1 MTAITHQR
9 ADNIREITRL
19 ALAIYDG
26 KTEEQRRKM
35 FENYASHIAR
45 HSTVSE
51 QREWISILEASAPKE
66 GKK

>member
-9 ADNIREITRL
+9 AENIREITRL
-19 ALAIYDG
+19 ALATYDA

-45 HSTVSE
+45 NSTIAE
-51 QREWISILEASAPKE
+51 QREWITILEMTAPKD
-66 GKK
+66 GPK

>member
-9 ADNIREITRL
+9 EDNVREITRL

-26 KTEEQRRKM
+26 KTEEQRRAM

-45 HSTVSE
+45 NSTVAE
-51 QREWISILEASAPKE
+51 QRDWITILEVSAPME